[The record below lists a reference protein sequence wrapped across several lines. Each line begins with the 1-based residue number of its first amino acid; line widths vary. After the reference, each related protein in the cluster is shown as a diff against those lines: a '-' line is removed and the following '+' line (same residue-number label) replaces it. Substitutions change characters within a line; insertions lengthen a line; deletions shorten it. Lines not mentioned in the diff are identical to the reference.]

1 MSRELKAINVE
12 VGSRIKQ
19 LRLARKLTRD
29 ELGALIGYSS
39 HFIQEV
45 ERGRSGLSSESI
57 KAFSIGLGV
66 SADALLFGEEAD
78 QNNYFLRKMSSVP
91 PEKLK
96 HIWAILDEAIECSK

>member
-1 MSRELKAINVE
+1 MGREIKAINVE

-19 LRLARKLTRD
+19 FRMARKLTRA
-29 ELGALIGYSS
+29 ELAELVGYSS

-57 KAFSIGLGV
+57 KAFSTGLGV

-78 QNNYFLRKMSSVP
+78 QHNYFLRKISAVP
-91 PEKLK
+91 PEKMK